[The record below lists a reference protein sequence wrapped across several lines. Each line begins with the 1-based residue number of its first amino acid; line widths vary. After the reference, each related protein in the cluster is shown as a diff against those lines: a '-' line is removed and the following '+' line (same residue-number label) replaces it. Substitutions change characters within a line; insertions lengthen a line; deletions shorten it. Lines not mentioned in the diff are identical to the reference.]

1 MSGRIPTLPAG
12 SQVPYQRIGGA
23 SSNIATATGVGSNTS
38 IAMVPGGWFGGWLG
52 VIPYWQFIGGG
63 VTTQAR
69 WDAAFWDTVS
79 WS

>member
-23 SSNIATATGVGSNTS
+23 ASNIAYATGPGANTGG
-38 IAMVPGGWFGGWLG
+38 AWVPGGWFGGWLG
-52 VIPYWQFIGGG
+52 VVPYWQFIG

-79 WS
+79 W

>member
-1 MSGRIPTLPAG
+1 MSARIPTLPAG
-12 SQVPYQRIGGA
+12 SRVPYQRIGGA

-52 VIPYWQFIGGG
+52 VAPWWGWLGAG
-63 VTTQAR
+63 RVGALWDTAV
-69 WDAAFWDTVS
+69 WDAST